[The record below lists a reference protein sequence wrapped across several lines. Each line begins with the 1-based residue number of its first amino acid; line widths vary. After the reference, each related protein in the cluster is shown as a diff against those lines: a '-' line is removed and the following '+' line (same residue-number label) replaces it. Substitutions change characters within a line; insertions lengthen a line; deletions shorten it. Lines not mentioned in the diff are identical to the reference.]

1 MGLLVD
7 DISPWRGVEDLR
19 PAGRALT
26 FFGRINLH
34 VFIGR
39 RQLRPRRLMLETL
52 GIDSDIIGRFVH
64 GLHLLVAVIGPII
77 LIFPFVAFEE
87 TAAHY

>member
-1 MGLLVD
+1 
-7 DISPWRGVEDLR
+7 
-19 PAGRALT
+19 
-26 FFGRINLH
+26 
-34 VFIGR
+34 
-39 RQLRPRRLMLETL
+39 MLETL
-52 GIDSDIIGRFVH
+52 GIDSDIGRFVH

>member
-1 MGLLVD
+1 
-7 DISPWRGVEDLR
+7 
-19 PAGRALT
+19 
-26 FFGRINLH
+26 
-34 VFIGR
+34 
-39 RQLRPRRLMLETL
+39 MLETL

-64 GLHLLVAVIGPII
+64 GFHLLVAVIGPII